1 MAEDTFTM
9 ADVEAINLET
19 PEPAPAEEAKA
30 ADTEPKGEAGESGT
44 EGLKS
49 FAEAFNEALAGIGR
63 TPKRLRK
70 SLRRPPRSQN
80 RLLR

>member
-49 FAEAFNEALAGIGR
+49 FAEAFNEALADDKVELPEEDKKE
-63 TPKRLRK
+63 TETATEEP
-70 SLRRPPRSQN
+70 
-80 RLLR
+80 